1 MLLVHMM
8 HENLESCWSDHSS
21 LYKGVTFLCTLPCWL
36 GGHPEQVT
44 GWSKQYYCTGMR
56 LVNLHHT
63 TMQPMM
69 DTHFLAHHKPAEEE
83 TTIQVSQCVTIYKNV
98 DSSKLKRNLKIHI
111 VFLPLGF
118 LTNTTQHSRLPPA
131 LLPHHR
137 QVGYNKTL
145 HCNFQSMF
153 LQ

>member
-1 MLLVHMM
+1 MVL
-8 HENLESCWSDHSS
+8 SS
-21 LYKGVTFLCTLPCWL
+21 GREGGRGG
-36 GGHPEQVT
+36 GGHPEQAT

-118 LTNTTQHSRLPPA
+118 LTNTTQHNTADFHQPCYLTTDR
-131 LLPHHR
+131 
-137 QVGYNKTL
+137 
-145 HCNFQSMF
+145 
-153 LQ
+153 